1 MLKGNHQKSHKNDIS
16 KKPKKEKSN
25 EQESRNKNKKRT
37 EPNYEIFT
45 LY

>member
-16 KKPKKEKSN
+16 KNQKEKAN
-25 EQESRNKNKKRT
+25 EQESRNKKQNRT
-37 EPNYEIFT
+37 KQNYEIFT